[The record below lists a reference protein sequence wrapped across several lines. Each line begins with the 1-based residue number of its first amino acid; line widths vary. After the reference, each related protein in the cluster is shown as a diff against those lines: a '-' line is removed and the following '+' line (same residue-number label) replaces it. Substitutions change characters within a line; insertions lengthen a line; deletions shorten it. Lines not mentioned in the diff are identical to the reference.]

1 MLAVKEAASWEVAA
15 ADDEGDDDG
24 GGGDDGNCAT
34 EVGKTW
40 YSKRVD

>member
-1 MLAVKEAASWEVAA
+1 MKGAASLAVAAVA
-15 ADDEGDDDG
+15 DGGDDDG

-34 EVGKTW
+34 EAGKTW

>member
-1 MLAVKEAASWEVAA
+1 MSWAVAA
-15 ADDEGDDDG
+15 ADDEGDG

-34 EVGKTW
+34 EAGKTW